1 MAVFSTN
8 LIIYKHTDF
17 EQTFV
22 LEDGQSNSAK
32 DLTLM
37 GADGSGVVDLTGY
50 SAQSKLRKSPT
61 NYRFADIQVGIVNA
75 SQGLVNISIAST
87 VTKFLQGGRHVY
99 DIVLIKPNG
108 FKSVAV
114 EGNALVR
121 SGINTFVHYF
131 GSP

>member
-1 MAVFSTN
+1 MTVYRKNITINVGETFS
-8 LIIYKHTDF
+8 
-17 EQTFV
+17 E
-22 LEDGQSNSAK
+22 
-32 DLTLM
+32 DLTLLS
-37 GADGSGVVDLTGY
+37 ADGNGVVDLTGFT
-50 SAQSKLRKSPT
+50 AQSKLRKSPT
-61 NYRFADIQVGIVNA
+61 NYRFADIQVGIVNP
-75 SQGLVNISIAST
+75 SQGLINISIAST
-87 VTKFLQGGRHVY
+87 ITKFFQGGRHVY